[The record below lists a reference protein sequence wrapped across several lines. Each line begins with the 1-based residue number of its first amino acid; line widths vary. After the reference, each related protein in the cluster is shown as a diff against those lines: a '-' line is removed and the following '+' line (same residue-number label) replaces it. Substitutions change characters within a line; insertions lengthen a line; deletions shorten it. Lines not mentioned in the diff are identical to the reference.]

1 MNDNDEFEISYSMV
15 EWIKYQNMLIQYKR
29 MLLKQIKGE

>member
-1 MNDNDEFEISYSMV
+1 MLDELEISYSMV
-15 EWIKYQNMLIQYKR
+15 EWIKYQNMLIEYKR

>member
-15 EWIKYQNMLIQYKR
+15 EWIKYQNMLIEYKR